1 MGIHT
6 LLSSTMSVLSRAH
19 KCDLVDLVKVKAN
32 IEQQLVAE
40 KAQLAQ
46 AQQELAKVQEE
57 LLNKDT
63 LIADLCRGVSVN
75 RTQA

>member
-19 KCDLVDLVKVKAN
+19 KRELVDLVKAKAD

-40 KAQLAQ
+40 QAQLAQ
-46 AQQELAKVQEE
+46 AQRELAKVQEE

-63 LIADLCRGVSVN
+63 LIADLRRGVSVD